1 MKVLKMLEEG
11 KISADDAGKLLKAL
25 DESRTGANQRPA
37 SPRLTLVAPQLSQQG
52 RPGDARWFRVRVT
65 DLRTGRQKVSVN
77 IPVGLVNV
85 GLKLGA
91 RFAPELDN
99 TALNEIVAAVRAGQT
114 GKIIEIADDQD
125 GEKVEIFVE

>member
-25 DESRTGANQRPA
+25 DESRGGLGQRPTP
-37 SPRLTLVAPQLSQQG
+37 PRLTMIAPQLGQQG

-77 IPVGLVNV
+77 IPIGLVNV

-99 TALNEIVAAVRAGQT
+99 SALNEIVAAVRAGQT
-114 GKIIEIADDQD
+114 GKIIEIADDHD